1 MEVIILCGGQGTRL
15 RSVVHD
21 IPKCLAP
28 VAGRPFLGY
37 MLDYLSVYPVDHVV
51 FSVGYLKEQVMSF
64 VGSHSWPF
72 SYDFAVEETPLG
84 TGGGIR
90 LALEKCR
97 SERVFVLN
105 GDTFF
110 PLSLDA
116 MPFAGP
122 VTVALKPMKAFSRYG
137 AVEVAGGD
145 TPPGPQGLGMTISA
159 FREKAYCE
167 EGLINAGVYAIDRSQ
182 LHLEALPER
191 FSFEKDVLEPMA
203 AARALQ
209 GWPVERYFI
218 DIGIPEDYEKA
229 QWEIPAWFAVQKASA
244 QVLASDAEALFLDRD
259 GVLNRLLEGTY
270 VKSWA
275 DWQWMPGILEELP
288 KWAAQFKYVVLVTN
302 QRGVGKGLMTDAD
315 LARMHARMMQELL
328 EAGGRMDLIL
338 TCTAVSD
345 DDPRRKPNPGMFR
358 EACALLPLEPQ
369 RCVMVGDSDSDAAF
383 ARNCGMAFI
392 RLCPEAVSSDS

>member
-1 MEVIILCGGQGTRL
+1 MEVIILAGGQGTRL
-15 RSVVHD
+15 RSVVQD

-37 MLDYLSVYPVDHVV
+37 MLDYLSAYSVDHVV
-51 FSVGYLKEQVMSF
+51 FSVGYLKEQVMSY
-64 VGSHSWPF
+64 VQAHSWPF
-72 SYDFAVEETPLG
+72 SYDFAVEDTPLG

-90 LALEKCR
+90 LALEKCHG
-97 SERVFVLN
+97 ERVFVFN

-110 PLSLDA
+110 PLPLDA
-116 MPFAGP
+116 VPFAGP

-137 AVEVAGGD
+137 AVTVIPSGRSESRVSH
-145 TPPGPQGLGMTISA
+145 TITV

-167 EGLINAGVYAIDRSQ
+167 EGLINAGVYAIDRTK
-182 LHLEALPER
+182 LHLEALPAR

-203 AARALQ
+203 AARELQ
-209 GWPVERYFI
+209 GWPVESYFI
-218 DIGIPEDYEKA
+218 DIGIPEDYDKA

-244 QVLASDAEALFLDRD
+244 QVLASKAEALFLDRD
-259 GVLNRLLEGTY
+259 GVLNRLLEGSY

-288 KWAAQFKYVVLVTN
+288 KWAAKFKHIVLVTN

-315 LARMHARMMQELL
+315 LARIHARMMQELL
-328 EAGGRMDLIL
+328 EAGGKIDLIL
-338 TCTAVSD
+338 TCMAVSD

-358 EACALLPLEPQ
+358 EACALLPLDPQ

-392 RLCPEAVSSDS
+392 RLGPEAASSDS

>member
-1 MEVIILCGGQGTRL
+1 MEVIILAGGQGTRL
-15 RSVVHD
+15 RSVVQD

-37 MLDYLSVYPVDHVV
+37 MLDYLSAYPVDHVV
-51 FSVGYLKEQVMSF
+51 FSVGYLKEQVMSY
-64 VGSHSWPF
+64 VQAHSWPF
-72 SYDFAVEETPLG
+72 SYDYAVEDTPLG

-90 LALEKCR
+90 LALEKCHG
-97 SERVFVLN
+97 ERVFVFN

-110 PLSLDA
+110 PLPLDA
-116 MPFAGP
+116 VPFAGP

-137 AVEVAGGD
+137 AVTVIPSGRSESRVSH
-145 TPPGPQGLGMTISA
+145 TITA

-167 EGLINAGVYAIDRSQ
+167 EGLINAGVYAIDRTK
-182 LHLEALPER
+182 LHLEALPAR

-203 AARALQ
+203 AARELQ
-209 GWPVERYFI
+209 GWPVESYFI
-218 DIGIPEDYEKA
+218 DIGIPEDYDKA

-244 QVLASDAEALFLDRD
+244 QVLASKAEALFLDRD
-259 GVLNRLLEGTY
+259 GVLNRLLEGSY

-275 DWQWMPGILEELP
+275 DWQWIPGILEELP
-288 KWAAQFKYVVLVTN
+288 KWAAKFKHIVLVTN

-315 LARMHARMMQELL
+315 LARIHARMMQELL
-328 EAGGRMDLIL
+328 EAGGKIDLIL

-358 EACALLPLEPQ
+358 EACALFPLAPQ

-392 RLCPEAVSSDS
+392 RLGPEAASLDS

>member
-1 MEVIILCGGQGTRL
+1 MEVIILAGGQGTRL
-15 RSVVHD
+15 RSVVQD

-37 MLDYLSVYPVDHVV
+37 MLDYLSAYPVDHVV
-51 FSVGYLKEQVMSF
+51 FSVGYLKEQVMSY
-64 VGSHSWPF
+64 VQAHSWPF
-72 SYDFAVEETPLG
+72 SYDFAVEDTPLG

-90 LALEKCR
+90 LALEKCHG
-97 SERVFVLN
+97 ERVFVFN

-110 PLSLDA
+110 PLPLDA
-116 MPFAGP
+116 VPFAGP

-137 AVEVAGGD
+137 AVTVIPSGRVESSVSH
-145 TPPGPQGLGMTISA
+145 TITA

-167 EGLINAGVYAIDRSQ
+167 EGLINAGVYAIDRTK
-182 LHLEALPER
+182 LHLEALPAR

-203 AARALQ
+203 AARELQ
-209 GWPVERYFI
+209 GWPVESYFI
-218 DIGIPEDYEKA
+218 DIGIPEDYDKA

-244 QVLASDAEALFLDRD
+244 QVLASKTEALFLDRD
-259 GVLNRLLEGTY
+259 GVLNRLLEGSY

-288 KWAAQFKYVVLVTN
+288 KWAAKFKHIVLVTN

-315 LARMHARMMQELL
+315 LARIHARMMQELL
-328 EAGGRMDLIL
+328 EAGGKIDLIL

-358 EACALLPLEPQ
+358 EACALLPLDPQ

-392 RLCPEAVSSDS
+392 RLGPEAVSLDS

>member
-1 MEVIILCGGQGTRL
+1 MEVIILAGGQGTRL
-15 RSVVHD
+15 RSVVQD

-37 MLDYLSVYPVDHVV
+37 MLDYLSAYPVDHVV
-51 FSVGYLKEQVMSF
+51 FSVGYLKEQVMSY
-64 VGSHSWPF
+64 VQAHSWPF
-72 SYDFAVEETPLG
+72 SYDFAVEDTPLG

-90 LALEKCR
+90 LALEKCHG
-97 SERVFVLN
+97 ERVFVFN

-110 PLSLDA
+110 PLPLDA
-116 MPFAGP
+116 VPFAGP

-137 AVEVAGGD
+137 AVTVIPSGRSESRVSH
-145 TPPGPQGLGMTISA
+145 TITA

-167 EGLINAGVYAIDRSQ
+167 EGLINAGVYAIDRTK
-182 LHLEALPER
+182 LHLEALPAR

-203 AARALQ
+203 AARELQ
-209 GWPVERYFI
+209 GWPVESYFI
-218 DIGIPEDYEKA
+218 DIGIPEDYDKA

-244 QVLASDAEALFLDRD
+244 QVLASKAEALFLDRD
-259 GVLNRLLEGTY
+259 GVLNRLLEGSY

-288 KWAAQFKYVVLVTN
+288 KWAAKFKHIVLVTN

-315 LARMHARMMQELL
+315 LARIHARMMQELM
-328 EAGGRMDLIL
+328 EAGGKIDLIL

-358 EACALLPLEPQ
+358 EACALLPLDPQ

-392 RLCPEAVSSDS
+392 RLGPEAVSLDS